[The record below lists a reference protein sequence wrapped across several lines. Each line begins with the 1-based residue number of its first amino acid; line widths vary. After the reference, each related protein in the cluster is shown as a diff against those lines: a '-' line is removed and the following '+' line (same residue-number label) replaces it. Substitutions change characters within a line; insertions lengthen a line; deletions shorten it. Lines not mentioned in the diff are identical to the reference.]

1 MQHKSNNVSG
11 HPNISIVPLK
21 KGGTRYH
28 VRVLNRGVEVLN
40 KCFRDLESAIKA
52 RDAAFE
58 RLTIKKPEQ
67 IKIDITEDSHVFRL
81 NGFHIDK
88 KKVYYH
94 RNGFISVQLSWD
106 ASVDRH
112 CFKFAV
118 KDPTY
123 EPAECSY
130 RLHFYN
136 DELLNKNKLV
146 FHPSFEIVLS
156 VGPNDKKYV
165 PVFHD
170 DLEYG
175 AVVWFA
181 PLGWKENELAE
192 EIN

>member
-21 KGGTRYH
+21 KGGFRYH
-28 VRVLNRGVEVLN
+28 VRVFNRGAEVLN
-40 KCFRDLESAIKA
+40 KCFRDLDSAIQA
-52 RDAAFE
+52 RDKAFE
-58 RLTIKKPEQ
+58 RLTIQKPQQ

-81 NGFHIDK
+81 NGFSLGK
-88 KKVYYH
+88 KKTYYH
-94 RNGFISVQLSWD
+94 RNGFISVQLEWN
-106 ASVDRH
+106 ASIDRYL
-112 CFKFAV
+112 FKFAI

-123 EPAECSY
+123 QPSNCSY
-130 RLHFYN
+130 RLYFYN

-146 FHPSFEIVLS
+146 FHPSIEVELS
-156 VGPNDKKYV
+156 VGPNDKQYV

-181 PLGWKENELAE
+181 PIGWQENDLAE
-192 EIN
+192 EIF